1 MTCAEFHFQPK
12 PIKNQIKTK
21 ALQCKFEN
29 LKQLKMWATNGN
41 LPATKVVDIEKLCK
55 FDVQHFFHLNPEN
68 RENFR
73 LPRGP

>member
-29 LKQLKMWATNGN
+29 LKQFKMWASNEN
-41 LPATKVVDIEKLCK
+41 MPETKVVDLEKLHK
-55 FDVQHFFHLNPEN
+55 FGIQHFFI
-68 RENFR
+68 
-73 LPRGP
+73 